1 MVISGFAFPRFYYS
15 LLLTCSRIRNFSHS
29 SHKALGNC
37 FFTAVT
43 AFENGNNG
51 KFETFFWGDRI
62 LLWYR
67 LVLILPTFDRVF
79 FLFRRYVIS
88 NFYFSKYS
96 TLIRLDAFTS
106 LTIKS
111 LVLLQVH
118 FPSIFVIFTKKWIR
132 VRGGAKSEDFHK
144 TVSNLPPDFFFV
156 QSWQIIFGSTFK
168 NCRYLCGNLRL
179 FCHSLHFTCSL

>member
-1 MVISGFAFPRFYYS
+1 MVLVFPSADLFKDSKLFPLFPQSPRKLFFLRQSRLSKTETTENSRRSSGGTGFFCDSGWYWFYP
-15 LLLTCSRIRNFSHS
+15 LLI
-29 SHKALGNC
+29 
-37 FFTAVT
+37 
-43 AFENGNNG
+43 
-51 KFETFFWGDRI
+51 
-62 LLWYR
+62 
-67 LVLILPTFDRVF
+67 VLI
-79 FLFRRYVIS
+79 LFRRYVIS

-96 TLIRLDAFTS
+96 ALIRLDAFTS

-111 LVLLQVH
+111 LVLLQFH

-168 NCRYLCGNLRL
+168 NCRYLSGTLRL
-179 FCHSLHFTCSL
+179 FCHSLHFTCSF

>member
-1 MVISGFAFPRFYYS
+1 MVLVFPSADLFKDSKLFPLFPQSPRKLFFLRQSRLSKTETTENSRRSAGGTGFFCDTGWYWFYP
-15 LLLTCSRIRNFSHS
+15 LLIVF
-29 SHKALGNC
+29 
-37 FFTAVT
+37 
-43 AFENGNNG
+43 
-51 KFETFFWGDRI
+51 
-62 LLWYR
+62 
-67 LVLILPTFDRVF
+67 F

-144 TVSNLPPDFFFV
+144 IMSNLPPDFFFD

-168 NCRYLCGNLRL
+168 NCRYLCGTLRL